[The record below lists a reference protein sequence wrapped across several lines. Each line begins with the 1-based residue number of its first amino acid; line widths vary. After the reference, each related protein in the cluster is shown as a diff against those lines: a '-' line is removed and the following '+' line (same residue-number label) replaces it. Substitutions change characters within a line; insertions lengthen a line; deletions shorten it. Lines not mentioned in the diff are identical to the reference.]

1 MDRREFLRMASAA
14 GGAAALGGL
23 AFPGCRD
30 DGGTDDPGN
39 ATCGGDPRPASI
51 LDHPA
56 SECPIDTILV
66 VMMEN
71 RSFDHLFGWLADDS
85 SYLDDGRRRYGS
97 SFAVDGRTDQL
108 FRDPLGAVVATI
120 PVTDLRGSDPYRG
133 CGHPVPDHSWVGGR
147 VERDDGFLAP
157 LTHNDE
163 FAISYYDERDLPFL
177 APFAKRFTVLD
188 RHFAS
193 LLGPTF
199 PNRQYL
205 HSATSEGHK
214 KNPLPLDSGHYAA
227 PTIWDRLGAANVPA
241 AYYYSRL
248 PLLLLWGDRLE
259 PFIRPLDRYFQD
271 AAAGTLPNV
280 AMIDPDFNG
289 SLRTDCHPGGDTRLG
304 ERFLLEV
311 FAAFAQSPHWERG
324 AFVLVYDEWGG
335 FFDHVAPPLLR
346 DDRTSSQDDDNFGQ
360 AGFRVPAVLA
370 SPFARRGYVDH
381 RRYDHTSILRFIEWR
396 FLGAPPEGA
405 GQGKPSWS
413 LTQRDR
419 CANNIGASLRPD
431 TPEPEVGIEVHSIVD
446 PSDPC
451 RGRLPT
457 DLPYELEKFEPSDR
471 LANLIDAHYPAPTLT
486 PWLEAPAPRRL

>member
-1 MDRREFLRMASAA
+1 
-14 GGAAALGGL
+14 
-23 AFPGCRD
+23 
-30 DGGTDDPGN
+30 
-39 ATCGGDPRPASI
+39 
-51 LDHPA
+51 
-56 SECPIDTILV
+56 
-66 VMMEN
+66 MMEN
-71 RSFDHLFGWLADDS
+71 RSFDHLFGWLGDES
-85 SYLDDGRRRYGS
+85 GYLDDGRRRYGP
-97 SFAVDGRTDQL
+97 SFAVDGRTKQL
-108 FRDPLGAVVATI
+108 FRDPLGALVTTI
-120 PVTDLRGSDPYRG
+120 PLTALRGRDPYRG

-147 VERDDGFLAP
+147 VQRDAGFLAP

-163 FAISYYDERDLPFL
+163 FATSYYQESDLPFL
-177 APFAKRFTVLD
+177 APFAKRFTVFD

-205 HSATSEGHK
+205 HSATSEGRK
-214 KNPLPLDSGHYAA
+214 DDPRPLESGPYAA

-248 PLLLLWGDRLE
+248 PVLLLWGDRLDR
-259 PFIRPLDRYFQD
+259 FIRPLDRYFED
-271 AAAGTLPNV
+271 AAAGMLPNV
-280 AMIDPDFNG
+280 VMVDPDFSG
-289 SLRTDCHPGGDTRLG
+289 SLRTDYHPDGDTRLG

-346 DDRTSSQDDDNFGQ
+346 DDRSSSHDDDNFGQ

-370 SPFARRGYVDH
+370 SPYARRGYVDH

-405 GQGKPSWS
+405 GRGQPSWS

-431 TPEPEVGIEVHSIVD
+431 KPEPEVGIEVDSIAD

-451 RGRLPT
+451 TGRVPT
-457 DLPYELEKFEPSDR
+457 DLPHELEKFEPSDR
-471 LANLIDAHYPAPTLT
+471 LASLLDARFPSPSLT
-486 PWLEAPAPRRL
+486 PWLDAPAPRRL